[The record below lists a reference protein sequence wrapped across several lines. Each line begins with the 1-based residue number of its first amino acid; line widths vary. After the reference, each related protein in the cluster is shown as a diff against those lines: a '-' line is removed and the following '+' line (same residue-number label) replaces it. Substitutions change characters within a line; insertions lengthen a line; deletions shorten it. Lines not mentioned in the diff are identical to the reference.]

1 MQKGRTRCK
10 NAETFW
16 NMPLGKQQTAKNPS
30 PYQLWIPATA
40 TMSNPLSCHF
50 GETEHYHFT
59 QRWPHVEIE
68 NMEYKLKDRSSPIP
82 QVKKAPI
89 PNWDLFR
96 ETPPSLGKLLSGEG
110 WKKAG
115 KGLKKAEKGWKKDEN
130 IEEQELP
137 FAESRPVAH

>member
-1 MQKGRTRCK
+1 
-10 NAETFW
+10 
-16 NMPLGKQQTAKNPS
+16 
-30 PYQLWIPATA
+30 
-40 TMSNPLSCHF
+40 
-50 GETEHYHFT
+50 
-59 QRWPHVEIE
+59 
-68 NMEYKLKDRSSPIP
+68 MEYKLQDRSSPIP

-137 FAESRPVAH
+137 FEESRPMAH